1 MNSFSSILFRKRPIT
16 DNDNGLKRVLGFYD
30 LTFLGIAA
38 IVGAGIFST
47 VGKASFEGGPAISLL
62 FIFTAFACGLSAL
75 CYAQFASN
83 IPDGGSAYTYT
94 YVSLGELPAW
104 IIGWDLVMEYAIGN
118 IAVAISWSD
127 YLTNLLRA
135 NHIPFPYWLSTD
147 WLSAYKLSTEEGRM
161 AWETAPTLLDF
172 KIVFD
177 LPALFITVLITV
189 LLYVG
194 IKESKKANN
203 AMVITKLLVL
213 VVVIVVG
220 AFYVKTDLWTPFAPN
235 GFVGV
240 LKGVSAVFFAYIGFD
255 AISTVAEECK
265 NPKKDLP
272 KAMIA
277 SLVVCTLL
285 YVVLSLVMTGMVPYQ
300 KLDVGDPIAFVF
312 FENGLPIFASFL
324 ALSAI
329 VMMASVFLVFQMSQ
343 PRIWMS
349 MSRDGLLP
357 KPFSTI
363 HPKFKTPAFSTVIS
377 GIVVAVPCLFMNLT
391 EVTDLTSIGTLF
403 AFLMVCVG
411 VWLKNPSTKGFKVP
425 FINGKILFPV
435 LSIAFLVGANQ
446 LLENRY
452 VVAFNS
458 PFESDHFIHLSFILG
473 LVVVA
478 VFTFMR
484 NLSLLPA
491 LGILVNLFLL
501 SELGITNW
509 SRFLIWLAIGLVIYF
524 AYGVRKSKLILSY
537 EL

>member
-1 MNSFSSILFRKRPIT
+1 MKTHLFRKKPVT
-16 DNDNGLKRVLGFYD
+16 DTDNGLKRVLGFYD

-47 VGKASFEGGPAISLL
+47 VGRASFEGGPAISLL
-62 FIFTAFACGLSAL
+62 FIFTAIACGLSAL

-127 YLTNLLRA
+127 YLTSLLRA
-135 NHIPFPYWLSTD
+135 NQINFPYWLSTD
-147 WLSAYKLSTEEGRM
+147 WLSAFKQSGQEGRL
-161 AWETAPTLLDF
+161 AWETAPEIAGL

-177 LPALFITVLITV
+177 FPALLITLFITI

-203 AMVITKLLVL
+203 IMVIVKLLVL
-213 VVVIVVG
+213 ILVIVCG
-220 AFYVKTDLWTPFAPN
+220 AFYVKVENWTPFAPN

-255 AISTVAEECK
+255 AISTVAEESK

-272 KAMIA
+272 RAMIA
-277 SLVVCTLL
+277 SLLVCTLV
-285 YVVLSLVMTGMVPYQ
+285 YVVLSLVMTGMVSYQ

-312 FENGLPIFASFL
+312 YENGLPVFASFL
-324 ALSAI
+324 ALSAV
-329 VMMASVFLVFQMSQ
+329 VMMASVFLVFQLGQ

-357 KPFSTI
+357 KSFSTI
-363 HPKFKTPAFSTVIS
+363 HPKFKTPAFSTVVS
-377 GIVVAVPCLFMNLT
+377 GIIVAIPCLFMNLT

-403 AFLMVCVG
+403 AFLMVCLG
-411 VWLKNPSTKGFKVP
+411 IWLKNPESKGFKVP
-425 FINGKILFPV
+425 FINGKFLMPII
-435 LSIAFLVGANQ
+435 SIAFLVGTNQ
-446 LLENRY
+446 LLDNRY
-452 VVAFNS
+452 LNAISN
-458 PFESDHFIHLSFILG
+458 PIEGDHFIHISFILG
-473 LVVVA
+473 ILIVSA
-478 VFTFMR
+478 ITYSK

-491 LGILVNLFLL
+491 LGIMVNLFLL

-524 AYGVRKSKLILSY
+524 VYGVKKSNLANA
-537 EL
+537 